1 MLNLKKLLSPWPLL
15 LLIPLSIWLLFVG
28 FKNEK
33 DPYWLELDKLTQKK
47 FLSLDKAVDSIR
59 VLHDRFHG
67 TKSLPNDSTAYQ
79 KVATPFLPTMEFE
92 KLNQYFSLFFE
103 RRSVIFAAV
112 TGSGNTTLVDRIAK
126 LIATKPEN
134 KMLIRCAPQFDLE
147 YNKKYIG
154 RFEGE
159 TFIKG
164 DLLKFWDKCRQFPN
178 EKFVCMIDNIDKINP
193 ETFFGPDIWSKLDQP
208 AKMKEVFGKD
218 TVTVPPN
225 YYQISITQT
234 GVGQKIELTD
244 EHFRRLG
251 GIIQLPIHENE
262 LIMYLNDKKIEVQ
275 KNLLK
280 YKIAPPQYEKE
291 KTDFGLLIEQEHA
304 LNDKVNVKK
313 MVYCFKKSNEM
324 IVEKYSYGHQIGQWS
339 DIRKYFLPKDFEK
352 IENTFIT
359 HVNAFRPDKELK
371 KSDFD
376 DVLYAIK
383 HDGSVP
389 NTSPIWVWGGK
400 LAALGFASELGV
412 AGIFALI
419 SGIIGWFYFK
429 KRQTYIKD
437 FTEKIYVLMAEY
449 DSQNCDYDQIV
460 AEINQTKRD
469 FDALVLSQKV
479 DYSEAAFFYGFIQ
492 DKTQHISMAREINES
507 FLKLIN
513 VFLDDGFLSDSE
525 YQKLNQ
531 FLESIRFRISTPQY
545 LGYKEEIERL
555 HQEFGETK

>member
-1 MLNLKKLLSPWPLL
+1 MLNLKKIFSPWLFL
-15 LLIPLSIWLLFVG
+15 LLIPLSIGVLFAG

-33 DPYWLELDKLTQKK
+33 DPYWLELDILLKK
-47 FLSLDKAVDSIR
+47 DFLSLDKSVDSIR
-59 VLHDRFHG
+59 ILHDRFHG
-67 TKSLPNDSTAYQ
+67 TKSFPNDSLAYK

-92 KLNQYFSLFFE
+92 KLNEFYSIFLNQK
-103 RRSVIFAAV
+103 SVIFSAV
-112 TGSGNTTLVDRIAK
+112 TSSGNTTLVDRIAN
-126 LIATKPEN
+126 LIATKAEN
-134 KMLIRCAPQFDLE
+134 KMVVLCAPQFDLE

-154 RFEGE
+154 HFEGE

-164 DLLKFWDKCRQFPN
+164 NLLKFWDKCRQFPN
-178 EKFVCMIDNIDKINP
+178 EKFVCVIDNVDKINP
-193 ETFFGPDIWSKLDQP
+193 ETFFGPEIWQKLDDP
-208 AKMKEVFGKD
+208 AKMKVVFGKD
-218 TVTVPPN
+218 TVSMPPN
-225 YYQISITQT
+225 YYQICITQT
-234 GVGQKIELTD
+234 GVGQKIELTN
-244 EHFRRLG
+244 EQYKRLG
-251 GIIQLPIHENE
+251 GIIQLPIHPNE
-262 LIMYLNDKKIEVQ
+262 MIMYLRDKKIEVK
-275 KNLLK
+275 KNLAKLK
-280 YKIAPPQYEKE
+280 ATPPQSEKE
-291 KTDFGLLIEQEHA
+291 KTDFNLLTEQEKA
-304 LNDKVNVKK
+304 LNDSLNVKK
-313 MVYCFKKSNEM
+313 MVYFFKETNEM
-324 IVEKYSYGHQIGQWS
+324 LVDKYSYGHQLGQWS
-339 DIRKYFLPKDFEK
+339 EIRKYFLPKDFEK

-389 NTSPIWVWGGK
+389 NTSPIWIWGGK

-449 DSQNCDYDQIV
+449 DSQQCDYDQIV

-531 FLESIRFRISTPQY
+531 FLESIKFRISTPQY

-555 HQEFGETK
+555 HQEFGEPR